1 MLIEVTK
8 NENTGKYEVET
19 NVTKPQASK
28 MNIFDSVTAFYIG
41 PGEFKESEDN
51 FYNYY
56 LAVNEDGSIVD
67 SIDDVPNAKYLIPFG
82 HGGSQDTVYVN
93 GSGEF
98 PNNHLEFTSSS
109 YDIAHNSNQPNFNVT
124 EGKINLD
131 GSDKFIVEFKNKLH
145 LNQIMVSMGS

>member
-8 NENTGKYEVET
+8 NEETGKYEVEA
-19 NVTKPQASK
+19 NVTPMESK
-28 MNIFDSVTAFYIG
+28 MNIFDSVAAFYISSN
-41 PGEFKESEDN
+41 EFNESEDG

-67 SIDDVPNAKYLIPFG
+67 SIDDIPNAKYLIPFS

-93 GSGEF
+93 GNGDF
-98 PNNHLEFTSSS
+98 PNNHLQFTSGS
-109 YDIAHNSNQPNFNVT
+109 YDIASISNQPNFNIT

>member
-8 NENTGKYEVET
+8 NEETGKYEVEA
-19 NVTKPQASK
+19 NVTPVASK
-28 MNIFDSVTAFYIG
+28 MNIFDSVTAFYISSN
-41 PGEFKESEDN
+41 EFDESNDS
-51 FYNYY
+51 FFNYY

-67 SIDDVPNAKYLIPFG
+67 SIDDIPNAKYLIPFG
-82 HGGSQDTVYVN
+82 HGGSPDTVYVN

-98 PNNHLEFTSSS
+98 PNNNALGINIAS
-109 YDIAHNSNQPNFNVT
+109 YSNQPNFNVT

-131 GSDKFIVEFKNKLH
+131 SRDKFIVGFNNKLH

>member
-8 NENTGKYEVET
+8 NEETGKYEVEA
-19 NVTKPQASK
+19 NVTPVASK
-28 MNIFDSVTAFYIG
+28 MNIFDNVTVFYISSN
-41 PGEFKESEDN
+41 EFNENDDG
-51 FYNYY
+51 FYSYY

-67 SIDDVPNAKYLIPFG
+67 SIDDIPNAKYLIPFC

-93 GSGEF
+93 GSGDF
-98 PNNHLEFTSSS
+98 PNNHLEFTNGST
-109 YDIAHNSNQPNFNVT
+109 YDIANISNQPNFNVT

-131 GSDKFIVEFKNKLH
+131 GSDKFIVEFNNKLH

>member
-8 NENTGKYEVET
+8 NESTGKYEVEANIT
-19 NVTKPQASK
+19 PPASK
-28 MNIFDSVTAFYIG
+28 MNIFDSVTAFYIS
-41 PGEFKESEDN
+41 PGKFDESNDN

-67 SIDDVPNAKYLIPFG
+67 SIDDIPNAKYLIPFG

-93 GSGEF
+93 GSGDF
-98 PNNHLEFTSSS
+98 PNNNVFNSF
-109 YDIAHNSNQPNFNVT
+109 DIAHISNQPNFNIT

-131 GSDKFIVEFKNKLH
+131 SSDRFIVEFKNKLH

>member
-8 NENTGKYEVET
+8 NESTGKYEVEANIT
-19 NVTKPQASK
+19 PPASK

-41 PGEFKESEDN
+41 AGEYDESNDN

-67 SIDDVPNAKYLIPFG
+67 SINDIPNAKYLIPFG

-93 GSGEF
+93 GSGDF
-98 PNNHLEFTSSS
+98 PNNHVELGGS
-109 YDIAHNSNQPNFNVT
+109 YDIAHSSNQPNFNIT

-131 GSDKFIVEFKNKLH
+131 GSDKFIVGFNNKLH

>member
-8 NENTGKYEVET
+8 NEETGKYEVEANIT
-19 NVTKPQASK
+19 PMESK
-28 MNIFDSVTAFYIG
+28 MNIFDSVTAFYISSN
-41 PGEFKESEDN
+41 EFNESEDG
-51 FYNYY
+51 FYSYY

-67 SIDDVPNAKYLIPFG
+67 SIDDIPNAKYLIPFS

-93 GSGEF
+93 GSGDF
-98 PNNHLEFTSSS
+98 PNNHVELGGS
-109 YDIAHNSNQPNFNVT
+109 YDIAHSSNQPNFNVT

-131 GSDKFIVEFKNKLH
+131 GSDNFIVEFKNKLY

>member
-8 NENTGKYEVET
+8 NEETGKYEVEANIT
-19 NVTKPQASK
+19 PVESK

-41 PGEFKESEDN
+41 AGEYDESNDN
-51 FYNYY
+51 FYDYY

-82 HGGSQDTVYVN
+82 HGSSQDTVYIN

-98 PNNHLEFTSSS
+98 PNNNVF
-109 YDIAHNSNQPNFNVT
+109 NSFDLVSNRNQPNFNIT

>member
-8 NENTGKYEVET
+8 NENTGKYEVEA
-19 NVTKPQASK
+19 NVTPAASK
-28 MNIFDSVTAFYIG
+28 LNIFDSVAAFYISSS
-41 PGEFKESEDN
+41 EYDESNDG

-67 SIDDVPNAKYLIPFG
+67 SINDIPNAKYLIPFS

-93 GSGEF
+93 GDGEF
-98 PNNHLEFTSSS
+98 PNNYPIDNSTT
-109 YDIAHNSNQPNFNVT
+109 IAGISNLPNFNIT

-145 LNQIMVSMGS
+145 LNQIMISMGS